1 MHECCGVAADRSHQS
16 TGSEHCPRCGT
27 RGRQIPSAT
36 VRSILKPDVGA
47 AVREEAGYRFCA
59 SPRCDV
65 LYFDAAG
72 WFAPKV
78 DATGRVGLKETID
91 PVPLC
96 YCFGFTRADVRAEIA
111 TTGACTIPARITA
124 EVKAGQCAC
133 EVKNPSGACCL
144 GDVGK
149 AVTEAL
155 ADVRGATAV
164 TSGEAAASGNRCE
177 ADRCGAQSINGGRR

>member
-1 MHECCGVAADRSHQS
+1 MHECCGIAAERSHQS

-27 RGRQIPSAT
+27 RGRRVASVT
-36 VRSILKPDVGA
+36 VRSILKPEFRA

-59 SPRCDV
+59 SPVCDA

-72 WFAPKV
+72 RSASKV
-78 DATGRVGLKETID
+78 DATVRVGLKEIID

-124 EVKAGQCAC
+124 EVKAGRCAC
-133 EVKNPSGACCL
+133 EVKNPSGTCCL
-144 GDVGK
+144 GDVRK

-164 TSGEAAASGNRCE
+164 TSGEAAASANPV
-177 ADRCGAQSINGGRR
+177 

>member
-1 MHECCGVAADRSHQS
+1 MQDCCAVSADRSRGS

-27 RGRQIPSAT
+27 RGRRVASAT
-36 VRSILKPDVGA
+36 VRSILKPDLGA
-47 AVREEAGYRFCA
+47 AVREDATYRLCA

-72 WFAPKV
+72 WSVSKV
-78 DATGRVGLKETID
+78 EATVRVGLKESVD

-96 YCFGFTRADVRAEIA
+96 YCFGFTRADVRAEVA

-124 EVKAGQCAC
+124 EVKAGRCAC

-144 GDVGK
+144 GDVRK
-149 AVTEAL
+149 AVMEA
-155 ADVRGATAV
+155 VATSQRA
-164 TSGEAAASGNRCE
+164 
-177 ADRCGAQSINGGRR
+177 GAQRADGQSRQPGAAGLFPLCG